1 MAEATVDTGGG
12 NANVSAITRGSIVG
26 LGLTEGM
33 TIYAIIK
40 STEVILGKDEG
51 RRRRHRKWPIKGA
64 GFVAAGP

>member
-33 TIYAIIK
+33 TIYAIIR

-51 RRRRHRKWPIKGA
+51 RRRRHRK
-64 GFVAAGP
+64 